1 MFNLGDAD
9 KSFEIFQREIRPADN
24 DIKGESNL
32 HQTSEAR
39 FTWGSYVL
47 ARTSKDDKSLM
58 MYEVVE
64 PTKPAIIKNWAVNN
78 TATGDSWFDIDPKK
92 MRFPLLVLV
101 FGITA
106 WY

>member
-1 MFNLGDAD
+1 
-9 KSFEIFQREIRPADN
+9 
-24 DIKGESNL
+24 
-32 HQTSEAR
+32 
-39 FTWGSYVL
+39 
-47 ARTSKDDKSLM
+47 M

-64 PTKPAIIKNWAVNN
+64 PTKPAVIKNWAVNN